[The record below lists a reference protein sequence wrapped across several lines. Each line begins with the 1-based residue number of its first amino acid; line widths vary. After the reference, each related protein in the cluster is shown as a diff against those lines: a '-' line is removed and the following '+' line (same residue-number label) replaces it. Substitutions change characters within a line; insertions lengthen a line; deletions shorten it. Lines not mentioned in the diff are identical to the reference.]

1 MKEFYKN
8 KKVLITGHTGY
19 KGSWLSKIL
28 VNMGCDVLG
37 YALESKMDPSL
48 FHFLNLENEI
58 NS

>member
-28 VNMGCDVLG
+28 VN
-37 YALESKMDPSL
+37 
-48 FHFLNLENEI
+48 
-58 NS
+58 